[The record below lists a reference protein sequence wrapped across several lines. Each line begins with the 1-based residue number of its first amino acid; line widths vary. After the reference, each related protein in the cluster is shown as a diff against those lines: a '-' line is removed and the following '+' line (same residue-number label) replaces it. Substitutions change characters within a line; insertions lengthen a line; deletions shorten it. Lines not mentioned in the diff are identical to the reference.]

1 MMSVII
7 MSETGGQRG
16 KSRLGQSLLVTE
28 VILRVRETRLG
39 REGSDKKAQ
48 KGAIA
53 EKEKD
58 RSFIETVKFVSAL
71 ETRLGILLDAKVCC
85 RCHYILMIIVEDL

>member
-7 MSETGGQRG
+7 MSETGGQQG
-16 KSRLGQSLLVTE
+16 KPRLGQSLLVTE
-28 VILRVRETRLG
+28 VILRVREARLG

-48 KGAIA
+48 KGAGA

-58 RSFIETVKFVSAL
+58 RSFMDTAKFVTAL

-85 RCHYILMIIVEDL
+85 RCY